1 MMKMTALAEM
11 LLATAEKYGDRE
23 VTLMEEGTGEIRFVA
38 GISFDTSGD
47 SPILLEHLSFQE
59 RELAMFLDSASED
72 EEDPIYEYDD
82 DCGFDPFMGQYTDDC

>member
-47 SPILLEHLSFQE
+47 SPILLEHLSAQE
-59 RELAMFLDSASED
+59 RELAMFFDSCED
-72 EEDPIYEYDD
+72 EDPIYEYDD
-82 DCGFDPFMGQYTDDC
+82 DCGFDPFMGQYTDEC